1 MARVSGL
8 LAIIHTV
15 ITLILNFN
23 DLSDWITVYKFFGVA
38 SASLA
43 IILLA
48 TIASKSESWVCATL
62 IILCSVIGIH
72 FGDWLIRLFL
82 LGSLLGGTVLAYE
95 QFKQT
100 SYETK
105 ETTDR

>member
-1 MARVSGL
+1 MARAAGV
-8 LAIIHTV
+8 LAIIRTV

-23 DLSDWITVYKFFGVA
+23 DLSDWITIYKFFGVA
-38 SASLA
+38 TASLA

-48 TIASKSESWVCATL
+48 TIASKSKSWVYATL

-82 LGSLLGGTVLAYE
+82 TGSLLGGTVLAYE
-95 QFKQT
+95 QYKQT
-100 SYETK
+100 FSETK